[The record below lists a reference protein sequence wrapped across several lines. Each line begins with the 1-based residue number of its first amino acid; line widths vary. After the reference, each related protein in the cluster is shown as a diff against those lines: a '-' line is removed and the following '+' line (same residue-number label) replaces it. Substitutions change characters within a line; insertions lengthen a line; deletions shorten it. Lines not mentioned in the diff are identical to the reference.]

1 MEWLGIAGLFDSPF
15 LRMIFFLYFSVRG
28 GWVSCWKTSL
38 KNLPL
43 EIAGDFFFF
52 NL

>member
-28 GWVSCWKTSL
+28 CGFLVGK
-38 KNLPL
+38 LP
-43 EIAGDFFFF
+43 
-52 NL
+52 